1 MTARPSRPGGLSSAG
16 PALPPALPR
25 PGRLGPGSCGRAGGS
40 GVSGVS
46 WVGVPSRSR
55 ARPALTIAPAPLRP
69 SRNPPG
75 AGTAPATAPAK
86 GQESPER
93 GRAALLGLGFNP
105 RATRAGSKRSDNN
118 QTDRHLFTY
127 FRAAQAWV
135 LRGLPQ
141 TKHPNYQFILLFMP
155 LRNKGI
161 GAHWLQVHSS
171 LIN

>member
-46 WVGVPSRSR
+46 RLGVPSRSR

-118 QTDRHLFTY
+118 QTDRHLFLISY
-127 FRAAQAWV
+127 FLFQSCASLGAPWSPTNQA
-135 LRGLPQ
+135 PQ
-141 TKHPNYQFILLFMP
+141 LSIHFTIYAFTKQ
-155 LRNKGI
+155 RNRC
-161 GAHWLQVHSS
+161 S
-171 LIN
+171 LATST